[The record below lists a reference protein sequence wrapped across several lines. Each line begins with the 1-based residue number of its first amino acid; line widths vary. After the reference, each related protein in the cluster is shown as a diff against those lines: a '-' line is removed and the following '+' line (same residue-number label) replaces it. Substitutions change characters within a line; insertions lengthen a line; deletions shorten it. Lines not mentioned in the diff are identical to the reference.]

1 MFRRRA
7 SDALTRIARLQGGSA
22 PVAASPSVTSAI
34 GAPAGARALAN
45 GRAYAHGARAAIA
58 RRSAGVAATTARAR
72 GGMTSLI
79 ASGARAVST
88 EALKPLDT
96 FERRHNSGTT
106 QEVAEM
112 CAAIGFKDIDA
123 LIDATVPENIR
134 LKKTMDMGEYTQ
146 PLTESEF
153 LTMMKN
159 MASKNKVFKNYIGTG
174 YHGTHVPTV
183 ILRNILENPGW
194 YTQYTPYQAEISQG
208 RLEALLNFQTMVADL
223 TGLPTSQAGEKI

>member
-1 MFRRRA
+1 MSIRHYQATGPPTASPALSRAQDRPRAMFRRRA

-112 CAAIGFKDIDA
+112 CATIGFKDIDA

-134 LKKTMDMGEYTQ
+134 LKKTMDMLFHLSWHLNRKMLG
-146 PLTESEF
+146 S
-153 LTMMKN
+153 
-159 MASKNKVFKNYIGTG
+159 
-174 YHGTHVPTV
+174 V
-183 ILRNILENPGW
+183 ILPVQDWRYLRRHSW
-194 YTQYTPYQAEISQG
+194 YMS
-208 RLEALLNFQTMVADL
+208 N
-223 TGLPTSQAGEKI
+223 